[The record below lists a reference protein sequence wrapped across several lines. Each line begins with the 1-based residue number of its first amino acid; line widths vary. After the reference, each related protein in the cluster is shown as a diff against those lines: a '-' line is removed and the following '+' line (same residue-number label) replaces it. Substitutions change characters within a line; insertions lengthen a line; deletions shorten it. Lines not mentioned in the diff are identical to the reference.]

1 MSGPPIE
8 IHLKYGAVPYKAQT
22 AVSIP
27 INLQKPIEELYAND
41 LALGVI
47 EPAPADE
54 DNEWCH
60 REV

>member
-8 IHLKYGAVPYKAQT
+8 IHLKDGAVPYKAQT

-27 INLQKPIEELYAND
+27 INWQDHIKELYKND
-41 LALGVI
+41 LNLGVI

-54 DNEWCH
+54 DNEW
-60 REV
+60 